1 MPGGIKGRNI
11 LGKFEIKHQNY
22 SVPGETGPG
31 LPGKKGRTMIA
42 LLEKLIPVLLILAV
56 GWMLRKR
63 QILSDSTV
71 GQLKTIIVNIALPC
85 ILFLSFSKTNLEARY
100 ALVVVLVFTLCMA
113 MYGIGFVLRRRL
125 PSLFGSIFTPWYMGG
140 FEFGMIGIGLF
151 GALWGAE
158 NLPLIT
164 LIGLG
169 HEFFAWFVAVPH
181 IQFKNS
187 GKFNLAET
195 FGKFIRTPVIIGIL
209 GGLLT
214 NITGFYAYLEGFF
227 LGRAVISTMTTV
239 SNIVVPLIL
248 MVVGYSLVMERGNG
262 KKVIFYIIAKLAS
275 VLAIGTVILM
285 LIRLLIGTVDPLFT
299 VAFYAFIILP
309 PSYLIPVFVK
319 DNEAERHFFS
329 QTVIYYT
336 LVSFAGYVVLMLV

>member
-1 MPGGIKGRNI
+1 M
-11 LGKFEIKHQNY
+11 
-22 SVPGETGPG
+22 T
-31 LPGKKGRTMIA
+31 A
-42 LLEKLIPVLLILAV
+42 LLEKLIPVLLILAI
-56 GWMLRKR
+56 GWILRKR
-63 QILSDSTV
+63 QILSDSAV

-100 ALVVVLVFTLCMA
+100 ALVVILVFALCLA
-113 MYGIGFVLRRRL
+113 MYGIGFFLQRRV
-125 PSLFGSIFTPWYMGG
+125 PVLFGSIFTPWFMGG

-151 GALWGAE
+151 GALWGSE

-169 HEFFAWFVAVPH
+169 HEFFAWFIAVPH
-181 IQFKNS
+181 IQFKHS
-187 GKFNLAET
+187 GRFNLAET

-214 NITGFYAYLEGFF
+214 NVTGLYAVLEGLF
-227 LGRAVISTMTTV
+227 LGRAVLSTMSTV

-248 MVVGYSLVMERGNG
+248 MIVGYSLVVERDNA
-262 KKVIFYIIAKLAS
+262 KKVIFYIIARLVPVLTIGTA
-275 VLAIGTVILM
+275 VLA
-285 LIRLLIGTVDPLFT
+285 LIRTLIGAVDPLFT

-319 DNEAERHFFS
+319 GDEAERHFFS
-329 QTVIYYT
+329 QAVVYYT
-336 LVSFAGYVVLMLV
+336 LVSFTGYIVLMLV

>member
-1 MPGGIKGRNI
+1 MIY
-11 LGKFEIKHQNY
+11 LF
-22 SVPGETGPG
+22 G
-31 LPGKKGRTMIA
+31 LSGKKGKNMTA
-42 LLEKLIPVLLILAV
+42 LLEKLIPVLLILAI
-56 GWMLRKR
+56 GWILRKR
-63 QILSDSTV
+63 QILSVSTV
-71 GQLKTIIVNIALPC
+71 NQLKTIIVNIALPC

-100 ALVVVLVFTLCMA
+100 ALIVLLVFALCLA
-113 MYGIGFVLRRRL
+113 MYCLGFLLRRRS
-125 PSLFGSIFTPWYMGG
+125 PAMFGSIFTPWYMGG

-169 HEFFAWFVAVPH
+169 HEFFAWFIAVPY
-181 IQFKNS
+181 IQFRNS
-187 GKFNLAET
+187 GEFNLLKT
-195 FGKFIRTPVIIGIL
+195 FGKFFRTPVIIGIL

-214 NITGFYAYLEGFF
+214 NITGLYSLLEGFF
-227 LGRAVISTMTTV
+227 LGRAVLSTMSTL

-248 MVVGYSLVMERGNG
+248 MVVGYSLVIERGNT
-262 KKVIFYIIAKLAS
+262 KKVLLYITARMVP
-275 VLAIGTVILM
+275 VLIIGTAALA
-285 LIRLLIGTVDPLFT
+285 LIRLLIGSVDPLFT

-319 DNEAERHFFS
+319 EDESERHFFS

-336 LVSFAGYVVLMLV
+336 LVSFAGYIVLMLV